1 MCFDQLYEESQKT
14 GRIMNF
20 GMHPHVMGQPFRIRA
35 LREFI
40 EDAAAHKDVWFVSR
54 EAIASWYLQ
63 NHQSH
68 IPTAL

>member
-1 MCFDQLYEESQKT
+1 MY
-14 GRIMNF
+14 
-20 GMHPHVMGQPFRIRA
+20 PHVMGQPFRIRA

-40 EDAAAHKDVWFVSR
+40 EYAAAHKDVWFASR

-68 IPTAL
+68 TPPLHNRLQPGFRRKN